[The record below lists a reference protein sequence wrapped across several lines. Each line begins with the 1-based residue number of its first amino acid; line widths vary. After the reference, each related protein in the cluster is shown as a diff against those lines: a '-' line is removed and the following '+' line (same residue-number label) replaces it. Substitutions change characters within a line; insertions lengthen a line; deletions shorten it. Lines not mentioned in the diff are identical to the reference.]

1 MVKTRFPLWLTFSVL
16 AMLMNGVWGA
26 LAELP
31 EKRFSPPVPATL
43 GYIIWSLAF
52 IPCALYILHRV
63 NWKLE
68 YSWRSIRDGMIIGMT
83 GTVGTVALFSALRL
97 GPAYIVFPVISVY
110 PVVTILLSIFILKE
124 RTHPL
129 ANAGI
134 AIAIAAI
141 FLLSLQPS
149 GNGDT
154 SGLLW
159 LILSLAAF
167 ILFGFQ
173 GFYAKVAMN
182 SMTTES
188 IFVYMTISNLLIIP
202 LALHAIDFT
211 QPVGWGAGMV
221 LVLGIHLLNS
231 VGALL
236 AMYSIRYGKVIIVSP
251 IAAMA
256 PMITTVLS
264 LIIYARVPFY
274 LNGIGIILAMA
285 AIYMVTYGEM
295 LNEKLKEK
303 NQTA

>member
-1 MVKTRFPLWLTFSVL
+1 VKTRFPLWLTFSVL

-43 GYIIWSLAF
+43 GYILWSLAF

-68 YSWRSIRDGMIIGMT
+68 YSWRSIRDGMTIGMT
-83 GTVGTVALFSALRL
+83 GTVGTVALFAALRL

-124 RTHPL
+124 RTHQL

-202 LALHAIDFT
+202 LALHATDFT
-211 QPVGWGAGMV
+211 QPVGWGAGMF

-256 PMITTVLS
+256 PMITTVVS
-264 LIIYARVPFY
+264 LIIYARVPYY
-274 LNGIGIILAMA
+274 LNGIGIILATA
-285 AIYMVTYGEM
+285 AIYLVTYGEL

-303 NQTA
+303 II